1 MEPQIPYTHKKSK
14 RARHIRL
21 AVHYDGRV
29 VVTTPFGVPPSLIE
43 KFITAKSQW
52 VADKLKLFKTFKIN
66 PARKFSRKDYLDNK
80 DKALAFVKDRVN
92 FYNQKLGFSFNKIS
106 IKNQK
111 SRWGSCSSKK
121 NLNINYKILFLTKE
135 QQDYIIVHE
144 LCHLKEF
151 NHSKNFWSLVEKI
164 IPNYLAIK
172 KSLRHLQLP
181 PSSQV

>member
-1 MEPQIPYTHKKSK
+1 MNFGETLKP
-14 RARHIRL
+14 
-21 AVHYDGRV
+21 
-29 VVTTPFGVPPSLIE
+29 TPV
-43 KFITAKSQW
+43 
-52 VADKLKLFKTFKIN
+52 
-66 PARKFSRKDYLDNK
+66 RKFSHKDYLDNK

-121 NLNINYKILFLTKE
+121 NLSLNYKILFLNKE

-172 KSLRHLQLP
+172 KSLR
-181 PSSQV
+181 PSSL